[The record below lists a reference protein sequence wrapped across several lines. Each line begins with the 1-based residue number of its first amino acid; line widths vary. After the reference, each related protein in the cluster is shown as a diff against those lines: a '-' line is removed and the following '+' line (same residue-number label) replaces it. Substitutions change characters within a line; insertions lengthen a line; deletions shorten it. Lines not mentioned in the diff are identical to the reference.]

1 MSTLIIYAVKTGLYL
16 TAFYLVYFIFLSR
29 DTSYGRNRAYIIIAG
44 LLSLFMPLITL
55 HTSKP
60 LEIQYL
66 GKMLNEVFITATADK
81 SIPSGIWFK
90 DAVTPELI
98 STIYIIGAATVVL
111 KLIIDLLSLLLLI
124 IRHKKD
130 DSRII
135 RFHSFNTSGF
145 SAMGYIFINSR
156 LNCEESEEIIKHEKN
171 HLRMNHFID
180 ITLMGLIKA
189 FQWFNP
195 VIYFFDRSLRAI
207 HEYQADREC
216 LNSGIPVVSYQELL
230 LNQVFRTKAFNL
242 TNSFSNPSLVRK
254 RMLMMTKKRSST
266 LAALKLVAVIPFAGF
281 LFLAISAYR
290 DIPSTEQKTGSAAG
304 NNKVQVVYGENAYSA
319 SSEEYNTTPFVNV
332 EQMPLFPGGDA
343 ELLKYLAANTRY
355 PQQAK
360 ENGIQGRVLVRF
372 CVNEYGGVDR
382 ISILK
387 GVDPDLD
394 AEAVRVVSTLP
405 AFIPGRQGG
414 VAVPTWYMVPLTFTL
429 R

>member
-1 MSTLIIYAVKTGLYL
+1 MNTLIIYTIKAGLYL
-16 TAFYLVYFIFLSR
+16 TAFYLVYFLFLSR
-29 DTSYGRNRAYIIIAG
+29 DTSYGRNRVYIIAAG
-44 LLSLFMPLITL
+44 LLSVFMPLVTL
-55 HTSKP
+55 HTSRP
-60 LEIQYL
+60 LEIQYF
-66 GKMLNEVFITATADK
+66 GKMLNEVFITATTDE
-81 SIPSGIWFK
+81 SLLSVVWFK
-90 DAVTPELI
+90 DAI
-98 STIYIIGAATVVL
+98 SLQIIYTVYITGAAVVIL
-111 KLIIDLLSLLLLI
+111 KLIADLLNLLLLI
-124 IRHKKD
+124 YRHKRN
-130 DSRII
+130 DSKII
-135 RFHSFNTSGF
+135 KFHSFNTAGF

-156 LNCEESEEIIKHEKN
+156 LRNDETEEIIRHETN

-180 ITLMGLIKA
+180 IIFFEIIKA

-216 LNSGIPVVSYQELL
+216 LNSGIPLVNYQNLL

-254 RMLMMTKKRSST
+254 RMLMMTRKRSS
-266 LAALKLVAVIPFAGF
+266 ALSAIKLTAVIPVAGF
-281 LFLAISAYR
+281 VLLAISAYR
-290 DIPSTEQKTGSAAG
+290 DIPLSGQKSDSEANTGQ
-304 NNKVQVVYGENAYSA
+304 VPVVYGENAYSA
-319 SSEEYNTTPFVNV
+319 SSDEFKTVPYVVVEE
-332 EQMPLFPGGDA
+332 MPLFPGGDT

-355 PQQAK
+355 PEKAK
-360 ENGIQGRVLVRF
+360 ENGTQGRVVVRF
-372 CVNEYGGVDR
+372 CVNENGGVDR

-387 GVDPDLD
+387 GVDPELD

>member
-1 MSTLIIYAVKTGLYL
+1 MSALIIYAVKAGLYL
-16 TAFYLVYFIFLSR
+16 SAFYLVYFLFLSR

-44 LLSLFMPLITL
+44 LLSVFMPLITL
-55 HTSKP
+55 YTSRP

-66 GKMLNEVFITATADK
+66 GKMLTEVFITATAEK
-81 SIPSGIWFK
+81 SFSSGVWFK
-90 DAVTPELI
+90 DAGTTELI
-98 STIYIIGAATVVL
+98 FTIYIIGAAIVVL
-111 KLIIDLLSLLLLI
+111 KLVADLLNLLLLI
-124 IRHKKD
+124 LRHKKD

-145 SAMGYIFINSR
+145 SAMGYIFINSK
-156 LNCEESEEIIKHEKN
+156 LNSEESDEIIRHEKN

-180 ITLMGLIKA
+180 IIFIGLIKA

-254 RMLMMTKKRSST
+254 RMLMMTKKRSSA
-266 LAALKLVAVIPFAGF
+266 LAAIKLIAVIPVAGF
-281 LFLAISAYR
+281 LSLAVSAYR
-290 DIPSTEQKTGSAAG
+290 DIPFTEQKTDSAAG
-304 NNKVQVVYGENAYSA
+304 TSQLQVVYGENAYPG
-319 SSEEYNTTPFVNV
+319 SSEEHKTVPYVQV
-332 EQMPLFPGGDA
+332 EQMPLFPGGDV

-355 PQQAK
+355 PEKAK
-360 ENGIQGRVLVRF
+360 ENGIQGRVIVRF
-372 CVNEYGGVDR
+372 CVNENGSVDR

-387 GVDPDLD
+387 GVDPELD
-394 AEAVRVVSTLP
+394 AEAVRVVGTLP
-405 AFIPGRQGG
+405 AFMPGRQGG
-414 VAVPTWYMVPLTFTL
+414 IAVPTWYMVPLTFAL

>member
-1 MSTLIIYAVKTGLYL
+1 MSSLIIYAVKTGLYL

-55 HTSKP
+55 HTSRP

-81 SIPSGIWFK
+81 SFQSGIWFK
-90 DAVTPELI
+90 DAGTPELI
-98 STIYIIGAATVVL
+98 FTIYIIGAALVVL
-111 KLIIDLLSLLLLI
+111 KLIADLLNLLLLI
-124 IRHKKD
+124 VRHKKD

-145 SAMGYIFINSR
+145 SAMGYIFINSK
-156 LNCEESEEIIKHEKN
+156 LNCEETAEIIKHEKN

-180 ITLMGLIKA
+180 IIFIGLVKA

-195 VIYFFDRSLRAI
+195 VIYLFDRSLRAI

-216 LNSGIPVVSYQELL
+216 LNSGIPVISYQELL

-254 RMLMMTKKRSST
+254 RMLMMTKKRSSA

-290 DIPSTEQKTGSAAG
+290 DIPLTEQKTDSAESTSQV
-304 NNKVQVVYGENAYSA
+304 NVVYGGNAF
-319 SSEEYNTTPFVNV
+319 SETSDEFHTVPYVTV
-332 EQMPLFPGGDA
+332 EQMPLFPGGDV

-355 PQQAK
+355 PEKAK
-360 ENGIQGRVLVRF
+360 ENGIQGRVIVRF
-372 CVNEYGGVDR
+372 CVNETGGVDR

-405 AFIPGRQGG
+405 AFVPGRQGG